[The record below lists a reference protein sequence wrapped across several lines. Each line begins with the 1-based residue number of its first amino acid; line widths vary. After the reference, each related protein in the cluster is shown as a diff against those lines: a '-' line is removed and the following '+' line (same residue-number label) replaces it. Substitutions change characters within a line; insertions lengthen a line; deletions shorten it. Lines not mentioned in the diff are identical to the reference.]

1 MADLGLLCTGAVGQ
15 RFTDNKDV
23 NKAQDEVG
31 NAAGGAVGKGGA
43 GQGAGDALSKG
54 L

>member
-1 MADLGLLCTGAVGQ
+1 MTILAAVGQ
-15 RFTDNKDV
+15 RFTDNEDV
-23 NKAQDEVG
+23 NKAQDDLG
-31 NAAGGAVGKGGA
+31 GTAGGAVGKGGL